1 MSLSIEQFR
10 YATYFAPRGG
20 VRMQNLGNQV
30 SQKYLL
36 PNDKIIGL
44 IGDAGS
50 GKSLFIKGMF
60 PGLELTNDDDGINS
74 RPSPLMRDYGQLNF
88 KSHTYHIDI
97 RFETAFTQMY
107 LLVDAVNLAVLNK
120 KRVIIEHFD
129 ELFPHLKVNADLLIG
144 IGEEV
149 IVSRPNLFGPVPED
163 IKTTVYKS
171 INYRRM
177 AHSAEDLLVHVLESE
192 YGIVCDGH
200 GDVKHGFILS
210 FNKKPKISISVL
222 EKKVNALIKQDLTI
236 SYHDSTHIKIGD
248 IIDQYCTGPRT
259 HVNHTGQIKH
269 FRLLK
274 ELVFDPQKN
283 TYELVG
289 IVSGETIQ
297 DIHKINHFAD

>member
-10 YATYFAPRGG
+10 YATYFAPRGS

-107 LLVDAVNLAVLNK
+107 QLVDAVNLAVQNK

-129 ELFPHLKVNADLLIG
+129 DLFPYLKINADLLIG

-177 AHSAEDLLVHVLESE
+177 AHSAEDLLVHVLDND
-192 YGIVCDGH
+192 YGIICDGH

-210 FNKKPKISISVL
+210 FNKKPKVSISVL
-222 EKKVNALIKQDLTI
+222 EKKVKTLIKQDLTI
-236 SYHDSTHIKIGD
+236 SYHDSTHIKIGAN
-248 IIDQYCTGPRT
+248 IDQYCTGPRT
-259 HVNHTGQIKH
+259 HVNHTGQINH

-274 ELVFDPQKN
+274 EFVYDPQKN

-297 DIHKINHFAD
+297 DNHKINHFAD